1 MEQDLTKLTRE
12 ELQNLA
18 KISGI
23 RADQKSV
30 EIISQLKNESQPVL
44 KASKESGTKKQL
56 SGKSKSETTK
66 SKKSPPS
73 GEKSKTKKSPP
84 SGEKSKTKKY
94 SPPLKKYSPK
104 TLKVKKYKYFSDK
117 LPENV
122 KDLIHKSNIYSKIVE
137 ELNLSNNLDYSHV
150 DLKKL
155 SKSIGLNL
163 TTQIDEFK
171 EKKNSELSFLIKQK
185 INKFENDK
193 TSKIYKLH
201 HCLQG
206 IWSIIYDEC
215 DTPGYGMDNE
225 SVLNCLDN
233 MDENNFLERLINSM
247 VSRDFGTEKIS
258 LNEHIDI
265 INHEI
270 KEMWNTYR
278 IKVRD
283 DWLRDDELSEYESI
297 YNLTE
302 LLNKLLENAHGFIPI
317 KHIINKF

>member
-12 ELQNLA
+12 ELQDLA
-18 KISGI
+18 KTSGI
-23 RADQKSV
+23 RANQRSV
-30 EIISQLKNESQPVL
+30 KIISQLKNESKPVL

-56 SGKSKSETTK
+56 SGKSKSQTSK
-66 SKKSPPS
+66 S
-73 GEKSKTKKSPP
+73 KKSPP

-150 DLKKL
+150 DLKKF

-215 DTPGYGMDNE
+215 DTSGYGMDNE
-225 SVLNCLDN
+225 SVLGCLDN

-247 VSRDFGTEKIS
+247 VTRDFGTKEIS
-258 LNEHIDI
+258 LNQHIDI
-265 INHEI
+265 INREI

-302 LLNKLLENAHGFIPI
+302 LLNELLENADGFIPI

>member
-1 MEQDLTKLTRE
+1 
-12 ELQNLA
+12 
-18 KISGI
+18 
-23 RADQKSV
+23 
-30 EIISQLKNESQPVL
+30 
-44 KASKESGTKKQL
+44 
-56 SGKSKSETTK
+56 
-66 SKKSPPS
+66 
-73 GEKSKTKKSPP
+73 
-84 SGEKSKTKKY
+84 
-94 SPPLKKYSPK
+94 
-104 TLKVKKYKYFSDK
+104 
-117 LPENV
+117 
-122 KDLIHKSNIYSKIVE
+122 
-137 ELNLSNNLDYSHV
+137 
-150 DLKKL
+150 
-155 SKSIGLNL
+155 
-163 TTQIDEFK
+163 
-171 EKKNSELSFLIKQK
+171 
-185 INKFENDK
+185 
-193 TSKIYKLH
+193 
-201 HCLQG
+201 
-206 IWSIIYDEC
+206 
-215 DTPGYGMDNE
+215 MDNE

>member
-1 MEQDLTKLTRE
+1 MEKDLTKLNRR

-18 KISGI
+18 KSSGI
-23 RADQKSV
+23 RANQTSV
-30 EIISQLKNESQPVL
+30 EIISQLENDNKPVL
-44 KASKESGTKKQL
+44 KTKK
-56 SGKSKSETTK
+56 E
-66 SKKSPPS
+66 
-73 GEKSKTKKSPP
+73 
-84 SGEKSKTKKY
+84 SKTKKY

-122 KDLIHKSNIYSKIVE
+122 KDLIHKSYIYSKIIE

-155 SKSIGLNL
+155 CKSIGLNL

-193 TSKIYKLH
+193 TTKIYKLH
-201 HCLQG
+201 QCLQG
-206 IWSIIYDEC
+206 IFRIIYDEC
-215 DTPGYGMDNE
+215 DTYGYGMDNE
-225 SVLNCLDN
+225 SVLNCLYN
-233 MDENNFLERLINSM
+233 MDDVDLNNFLETLINSM
-247 VSRDFGTEKIS
+247 VSREFGTKKNT
-258 LNEHIDI
+258 LNQHIDI
-265 INHEI
+265 INSEI

-278 IKVRD
+278 IKV
-283 DWLRDDELSEYESI
+283 RDDELSEYESI

-302 LLNKLLENAHGFIPI
+302 LLNELLENADGFTQI

>member
-1 MEQDLTKLTRE
+1 MEKDLTKLNRR

-18 KISGI
+18 KSSGI
-23 RADQKSV
+23 RANQTSV
-30 EIISQLKNESQPVL
+30 EIISQLENDNKPVL
-44 KASKESGTKKQL
+44 KTKK
-56 SGKSKSETTK
+56 E
-66 SKKSPPS
+66 
-73 GEKSKTKKSPP
+73 
-84 SGEKSKTKKY
+84 SKTKKY

-122 KDLIHKSNIYSKIVE
+122 KDLIHKSYIYSKIIE

-193 TSKIYKLH
+193 TTKIYKLH
-201 HCLQG
+201 QCLQG
-206 IWSIIYDEC
+206 IFRIIYDEC
-215 DTPGYGMDNE
+215 DTYGYGMDNE
-225 SVLNCLDN
+225 SVLNCLYN
-233 MDENNFLERLINSM
+233 MDDVDLNNFLETLINSM
-247 VSRDFGTEKIS
+247 VSREFGTKKNT
-258 LNEHIDI
+258 LNQHIDI
-265 INHEI
+265 INSEI

-278 IKVRD
+278 IKV
-283 DWLRDDELSEYESI
+283 RDDELSEYESI

-302 LLNKLLENAHGFIPI
+302 LLNELLENADGFTQI